1 MRPVCYYNTR
11 KKKKGDTK
19 MFKMFAKLF
28 KKSHEVD
35 NWFADFRME
44 DGRTGRVF
52 SVYEIEA
59 VENNARK
66 AGHKAIYWSVNGGEW
81 FNSWEWPGK

>member
-1 MRPVCYYNTR
+1 
-11 KKKKGDTK
+11 
-19 MFKMFAKLF
+19 MFKKLLSKVF
-28 KKSHEVD
+28 KKSHEDD

-52 SVYEIEA
+52 SVYEVDL
-59 VENNARK
+59 VEGLAHK